1 MKVFVMTDVEG
12 VAGVQDWEWTTP
24 GKLHYAEGRELLTKE
39 VNAAVEGLLEGG
51 ATEILVCDAHGP
63 GGIDIRILDQRVS
76 IQRGW
81 ADEEWPLGLDTSF
94 DAVVWVGQHAK
105 AGTPYGHLCHTQS
118 LHYLEETVNGL
129 AIGEF
134 GELAMCASEL
144 GVRAIFGSGDE
155 AFCREAEALVPGI
168 ETVAVKRGMRAVT
181 GEDLDVEAYRR
192 ATTSAV
198 HLHPVRAR
206 QMIREGARRAVQGA
220 QEEDFG
226 IIPLKPPF
234 RRVVKLRRSER
245 RPSATFIEVEHPTSF
260 IAVMNMWGEEK
271 PLDG

>member
-1 MKVFVMTDVEG
+1 M
-12 VAGVQDWEWTTP
+12 
-24 GKLHYAEGRELLTKE
+24 
-39 VNAAVEGLLEGG
+39 EGG

-63 GGIDIRILDQRVS
+63 GGIDVRILDQRVS

-168 ETVAVKRGMRAVT
+168 ETVAVHTAG
-181 GEDLDVEAYRR
+181 
-192 ATTSAV
+192 
-198 HLHPVRAR
+198 
-206 QMIREGARRAVQGA
+206 
-220 QEEDFG
+220 
-226 IIPLKPPF
+226 PP
-234 RRVVKLRRSER
+234 R
-245 RPSATFIEVEHPTSF
+245 RPCICTPC
-260 IAVMNMWGEEK
+260 GR
-271 PLDG
+271 GR